1 MSGRSSEVANIILQ
15 KKNEVYNVVKAE
27 EHVHRELSEYF
38 TFDVPEAKFMPLYR
52 NKVWD
57 GKIRLYS
64 PGNGEIYG
72 GLTEHIHQW
81 CAAMKYTLEFEDNDH
96 FGPPYEVNDIS
107 QMAVR
112 MFMKNILK
120 NSKFEKIEPRPYQI
134 EGVTLALKYNRK
146 LLLSPTGSG
155 KSLMVYAITR
165 FHVAQRRKV
174 LLVVPTTSLVE
185 QMYQDFI
192 EYGWN
197 VEKHCHKIYAGADKY
212 KKSNVTITTW
222 QSIYKE
228 PRKFFEKYDVVLGD
242 EAHLFKSKSLTKIM
256 TKLHSC
262 KYRIGFT
269 GTLDGTLTHKWI
281 LEGLFGPCEQLIKTK
296 QLMDKGHLTPLKV
309 KCLVL
314 KHEWGTF
321 DSYQDEIDY
330 LISHEKRNNLIKNLC
345 IDLRGNT
352 LVLFNYVERH
362 GEPLYNLINNSTES
376 RKVFFVHGGV
386 DVEDREEVRRITEL
400 EENAIIVASY
410 GTFSTGIN
418 IKRLHNIVFASPS
431 KSRIRNLQS
440 IGRVLRR
447 GKGKTVATLYDISDN
462 ISRGEWKNFT
472 FKHFEERL
480 KIYADE
486 NFDYEII
493 KVQSKF

>member
-1 MSGRSSEVANIILQ
+1 MAEIILQ

-72 GLTEHIHQW
+72 GLVEHIQNW
-81 CAAMKYTLEFEDNDH
+81 CLTMRYDLKFEDNEH
-96 FGPPYEVNDIS
+96 FGLPYEINPDITAS
-107 QMAVR
+107 GVR
-112 MFMKNILK
+112 TFMKAILK
-120 NSKFEKIEPRPYQI
+120 KSKFENIEPRVYQI
-134 EGVTLALKYNRK
+134 EGVTQALRYNRK

-165 FHVAQRRKV
+165 YHVAEGRKV

-185 QMYQDFI
+185 QMYNDFV
-192 EYGWN
+192 EYGWD
-197 VEKHCHKIYAGADKY
+197 VDKHCHKIYAGADKY
-212 KKSNVTITTW
+212 TAANCTITTW

-228 PRKFFEKYDVVLGD
+228 PRKYFEKFDVVLGD

-262 KYRIGFT
+262 KYRVGFT
-269 GTLDGTLTHKWI
+269 GTLDGCLTHKWI
-281 LEGLFGPCEQLIKTK
+281 LEGLFGSCEQLVKTK
-296 QLMDKGHLTPLKV
+296 ELMQQGYLTPLKV

-321 DSYQDEIDY
+321 DTYQDEIDY
-330 LISHEKRNNLIKNLC
+330 LITHEKRNNLIKNLVS
-345 IDLRGNT
+345 DLSGNT

-362 GEPLYNLINNSTES
+362 GEPLYNLINTSVNN

-386 DVEDREEVRRITEL
+386 DVEDREEVRQITEL

-440 IGRVLRR
+440 IGRVLRKESTKR
-447 GKGKTVATLYDISDN
+447 VATLYDISDN

-472 FKHFEERL
+472 YKHFEERL
-480 KIYADE
+480 KIYQQE
-486 NFDYEII
+486 KFDYEII

>member
-1 MSGRSSEVANIILQ
+1 MADIILQ

-72 GLTEHIHQW
+72 GLVEHIQDW
-81 CAAMKYTLEFEDNDH
+81 CATMKYNLRFEDNEH
-96 FGPPYEVNDIS
+96 FGLPYEINPNVS
-107 QMAVR
+107 ASGVR
-112 MFMKNILK
+112 AFMKGILRK
-120 NSKFEKIEPRPYQI
+120 SKFENIEPRIYQI
-134 EGVTLALKYNRK
+134 EGVTQALRYNRK

-165 FHVAQRRKV
+165 YHVAEGRKV

-185 QMYQDFI
+185 QMYQDFV
-192 EYGWN
+192 EYGWD
-197 VEKHCHKIYAGADKY
+197 VDKHCHKIYAGADKY
-212 KKSNVTITTW
+212 VKANCTITTW

-228 PRKFFEKYDVVLGD
+228 PRKYFEKFDVVLGD

-262 KYRIGFT
+262 KYRVGFT
-269 GTLDGTLTHKWI
+269 GTLDGCLTHKWI
-281 LEGLFGPCEQLIKTK
+281 LEGLFGPCEQLVKTK
-296 QLMDKGHLTPLKV
+296 ELMQQGYLTPLKV

-330 LISHEKRNNLIKNLC
+330 LITHEKRNNLIKNLVK
-345 IDLRGNT
+345 DLSGNT

-362 GEPLYNLINNSTES
+362 GEPLYNLINTSVNN

-386 DVEDREEVRRITEL
+386 DVEDREEVRQITEL

-440 IGRVLRR
+440 IGRVLR
-447 GKGKTVATLYDISDN
+447 KESTKTVATLYDISDN

-480 KIYADE
+480 KIYQQE
-486 NFDYEII
+486 KFDYEII

>member
-1 MSGRSSEVANIILQ
+1 MADLYLQ
-15 KKNEVYNVVKAE
+15 KKNEVYNVIEAE
-27 EHVHRELSEYF
+27 PHIHRELSEYF

-52 NKVWD
+52 NKIWD

-72 GLTEHIHQW
+72 GLTEHVLQW
-81 CAAMKYTLEFEDNDH
+81 CKTMNYTCSTKSNEY
-96 FGPPYEVNDIS
+96 FGTPYEVNQEITAS
-107 QMAVR
+107 GVR
-112 MFMKNILK
+112 TFMQGITKL
-120 NSKFEKIEPRPYQI
+120 EPRRYQI
-134 EGVTLALKYNRK
+134 EGVYKALKYNRK

-155 KSLMVYAITR
+155 KSLMVYAISR
-165 FHVAQRRKV
+165 FHVANKRKV

-185 QMYQDFI
+185 QMYNDFV
-192 EYGWN
+192 EYGWD
-197 VEKHCHKIYAGADKY
+197 VDKHCHKIYAGADKY
-212 KKSNVTITTW
+212 VKANVTITTW

-228 PRKFFEKYDVVLGD
+228 PRKFFEKFDVVLGD

-269 GTLDGTLTHKWI
+269 GTLDGSLTHKWI
-281 LEGLFGPCEQLIKTK
+281 LEGLFGPCDQLTK
-296 QLMDKGHLTPLKV
+296 SKDLMEEGHLTPLKV

-321 DSYQDEIDY
+321 NSYQDEVDY
-330 LISHEKRNNLIKNLC
+330 LIEHPKRNNLIKNLC
-345 IDLRGNT
+345 LDLRGNT

-362 GEPLYNLINNSTES
+362 GEPLYNLINTSADG

-386 DVEDREEVRRITEL
+386 ETEDREEIRQITEQ

-418 IKRLHNIVFASPS
+418 IKRLHNIVFAFSS

-447 GKGKTVATLYDISDN
+447 GKGKTIATLYDIVDD
-462 ISRGEWKNFT
+462 ITRGEWKNFT
-472 FKHFEERL
+472 YKHFEERL
-480 KIYADE
+480 KIYQQE
-486 NFDYEII
+486 HFDYEII
-493 KVQSKF
+493 KVRTKF

>member
-1 MSGRSSEVANIILQ
+1 MADIILQ

-72 GLTEHIHQW
+72 GLVEHIQNW
-81 CAAMKYTLEFEDNDH
+81 CLTMRYDLKFEDNEH
-96 FGPPYEVNDIS
+96 FGLPYEINPDITAS
-107 QMAVR
+107 GVR
-112 MFMKNILK
+112 TFMKAILK
-120 NSKFEKIEPRPYQI
+120 KSKFENIEPRVYQI
-134 EGVTLALKYNRK
+134 EGVTQALRYNRK

-165 FHVAQRRKV
+165 YHVAEGRKV

-185 QMYQDFI
+185 QMYNDFV
-192 EYGWN
+192 EYGWD
-197 VEKHCHKIYAGADKY
+197 VDKHCHKIYAGADKY
-212 KKSNVTITTW
+212 TAANCTITTW

-228 PRKFFEKYDVVLGD
+228 PRKYFEKFDVVLGD

-262 KYRIGFT
+262 KYRVGFT
-269 GTLDGTLTHKWI
+269 GTLDGCLTHKWI
-281 LEGLFGPCEQLIKTK
+281 LEGLFGSCEQLVKTK
-296 QLMDKGHLTPLKV
+296 ELMQQGYLTPLKV

-321 DSYQDEIDY
+321 DTYQDEIDY
-330 LISHEKRNNLIKNLC
+330 LITHEKRNNLIKNLVS
-345 IDLRGNT
+345 DLSGNT

-362 GEPLYNLINNSTES
+362 GEPLYNLINTSVNN

-386 DVEDREEVRRITEL
+386 DVEDREEVRQITEL

-440 IGRVLRR
+440 IGRVLRKESTKR
-447 GKGKTVATLYDISDN
+447 VATLYDISDN

-472 FKHFEERL
+472 YKHFEERL
-480 KIYADE
+480 KIYQQE
-486 NFDYEII
+486 KFDYEII

>member
-1 MSGRSSEVANIILQ
+1 MADLYLQ
-15 KKNEVYNVVKAE
+15 KKNEVYNVIEAE
-27 EHVHRELSEYF
+27 PHIHRELSEYF

-72 GLTEHIHQW
+72 GLTEHVLQW
-81 CAAMKYTLEFEDNDH
+81 CKTMNYTCSTKPNEY
-96 FGPPYEVNDIS
+96 FGTPYEVNQEITAS
-107 QMAVR
+107 GVR
-112 MFMKNILK
+112 TFMQGITKL
-120 NSKFEKIEPRPYQI
+120 EPRRYQI
-134 EGVTLALKYNRK
+134 EGVYKALKYNRK

-155 KSLMVYAITR
+155 KSLMVYAISR
-165 FHVAQRRKV
+165 FHVANKRKV

-185 QMYQDFI
+185 QMYNDFV
-192 EYGWN
+192 EYGWD
-197 VEKHCHKIYAGADKY
+197 VDKHCHKIYAGADKY
-212 KKSNVTITTW
+212 VKANVTITTW

-228 PRKFFEKYDVVLGD
+228 PRKFFEKFDVVLGD
-242 EAHLFKSKSLTKIM
+242 EAHLFKSKSLTRIM

-269 GTLDGTLTHKWI
+269 GTLDGSLTHKWI
-281 LEGLFGPCEQLIKTK
+281 LEGLFGPCDQLTK
-296 QLMDKGHLTPLKV
+296 SKDLMEEGHLTPLKV

-321 DSYQDEIDY
+321 NTYQDEVDY
-330 LISHEKRNNLIKNLC
+330 LIEHPKRNNLIKNLC
-345 IDLRGNT
+345 LDLRGNT

-362 GEPLYNLINNSTES
+362 GEPLYNLINTSADG

-386 DVEDREEVRRITEL
+386 ETEDREEIRQITEQ

-418 IKRLHNIVFASPS
+418 IKRLHNIVFAFSS

-447 GKGKTVATLYDISDN
+447 GKGKTIATLYDIVDD
-462 ISRGEWKNFT
+462 ITRGEWKNFT
-472 FKHFEERL
+472 YKHFEERL
-480 KIYADE
+480 KIYQQE
-486 NFDYEII
+486 HFDYEII
-493 KVQSKF
+493 KVRTKF